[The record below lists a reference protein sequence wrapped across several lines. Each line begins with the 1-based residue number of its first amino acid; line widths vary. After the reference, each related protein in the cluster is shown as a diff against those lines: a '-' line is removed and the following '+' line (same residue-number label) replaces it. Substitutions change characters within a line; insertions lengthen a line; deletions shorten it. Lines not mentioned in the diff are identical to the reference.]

1 MAQPIEQQING
12 VDNAHYYQS
21 ACGSDGSYTLTVTFA
36 LGTDPQSSSDGLMT
50 NHVFALVL
58 KLAIEWRKGCGGRYL
73 AMNIII
79 NLSLWNFDEY
89 FLKLS

>member
-12 VDNAHYYQS
+12 VDNAFYYQS

-36 LGTDPQSSSDGLMT
+36 FSTDPQSSSDGLMT

-58 KLAIEWRKGCGGRYL
+58 KLAIEWRKGLFRSSLFNLDWFEFAGDGIL
-73 AMNIII
+73 II
-79 NLSLWNFDEY
+79 N
-89 FLKLS
+89 